1 MSVLG
6 LRGVVCCVLCV
17 LCVAERKD
25 GRVIEPVLLC
35 LCDVVSNDLYGSCL
49 LFITSFA
56 ACSYNLVL
64 HNLRHLICCSV
75 PFQLV
80 SQTVGGHLRD
90 DTWMCDVSRRKDRSR
105 VACTD
110 IHKSSMHLMSNAI
123 VLATAG
129 VQYYIVAA
137 VGASV

>member
-1 MSVLG
+1 M
-6 LRGVVCCVLCV
+6 LCV
-17 LCVAERKD
+17 CGGEK
-25 GRVIEPVLLC
+25 GREGGIEPVLLC

-80 SQTVGGHLRD
+80 PQTVGGHLRD
-90 DTWMCDVSRRKDRSR
+90 DDWMCDVSRRKDRSR
-105 VACTD
+105 VVCTD
-110 IHKSSMHLMSNAI
+110 IHESSMHLMSNAI